1 MVDVDWDGRKA
12 AANRKKHGVD
22 FADAVTALHD
32 EMALTIREER
42 SDEDRFITIG
52 TDALGRVLV
61 LVYTWRKNRMRVIS
75 ARKATRSERRQY
87 EGWPAHEK
95 GI

>member
-1 MVDVDWDGRKA
+1 VDLEWDGRKA

-32 EMALTIREER
+32 EMALTIKDESAAEE
-42 SDEDRFITIG
+42 RFITTG

-61 LVYTWRKNRMRVIS
+61 LVYTWRGDRLRVIS
-75 ARKATRSERRQY
+75 ARMATGQERRQY
-87 EGWPAHEK
+87 EG
-95 GI
+95 